1 MDFAWNPIMD
11 VALNVIGY
19 MAAGALALVVHR
31 IFKDRSVGQVRIAN
45 ASFEIGPQ
53 TEPDMAGTQRRPN
66 RPRFVKLGEPPA
78 DPVSHR
84 RVTIDR
90 AGPQPSQTLKRTEII
105 RLAKRMLDSGAGE
118 KRIQQVLPV
127 SKAELVLLNN
137 GKSR

>member
-53 TEPDMAGTQRRPN
+53 TEQEGYHRP
-66 RPRFVKLGEPPA
+66 GWPPA
-78 DPVSHR
+78 FANPQEDRDNPTGQADARFRSR
-84 RVTIDR
+84 RETNSTGA
-90 AGPQPSQTLKRTEII
+90 AGLQ
-105 RLAKRMLDSGAGE
+105 G
-118 KRIQQVLPV
+118 
-127 SKAELVLLNN
+127 
-137 GKSR
+137 